1 MHVKFQTTERIITS
15 SVKMDREDAVT
26 LHLALTIILAAMS
39 VLFVVLGALTV
50 AIPEQLSGAGAPDTV
65 TCRKNNALY
74 FCVSVLLRLLII
86 ISFDSYYQKKKL
98 TD

>member
-1 MHVKFQTTERIITS
+1 
-15 SVKMDREDAVT
+15 MDREDAVM

-74 FCVSVLLRLLII
+74 FLRVSFTKII
-86 ISFDSYYQKKKL
+86 DNNFL
-98 TD
+98 